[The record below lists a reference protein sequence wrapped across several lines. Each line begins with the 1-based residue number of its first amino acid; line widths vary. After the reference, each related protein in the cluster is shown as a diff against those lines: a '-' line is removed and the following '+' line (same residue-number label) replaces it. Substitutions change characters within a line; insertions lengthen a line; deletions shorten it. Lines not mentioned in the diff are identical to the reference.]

1 MHKKNAL
8 DRRLSSLSDKELR
21 ELAES
26 NRPLNIHL
34 TNDFAFKKT
43 FRNKKALK
51 GLLAAL
57 LHMEPTDITEI
68 RFIDTHLEGEYPDE
82 HEGILD
88 IQLILNGNRKIN
100 VEMQILTF
108 TYWRERTLFY
118 LSKMYVKGFEKGH
131 SYKELEQC
139 IHISILG
146 FELFEN
152 PPLLSSFELWDV
164 ENKRLYS
171 DKLSMRVL
179 HLTQIDN
186 ATEEE
191 KESDIYLWARL
202 ISSND
207 WEVLRMLAEKNEYI
221 QAAKEELEKINANR
235 ELRYQY
241 LQDERRLSDEA
252 TIRDFCREEGVALG
266 RKQGVALGER
276 KKLKELVKKQ
286 TLKGASPEQIAALF
300 DEDIQLVEELIKE
313 LSE

>member
-1 MHKKNAL
+1 
-8 DRRLSSLSDKELR
+8 
-21 ELAES
+21 
-26 NRPLNIHL
+26 
-34 TNDFAFKKT
+34 
-43 FRNKKALK
+43 
-51 GLLAAL
+51 
-57 LHMEPTDITEI
+57 
-68 RFIDTHLEGEYPDE
+68 
-82 HEGILD
+82 
-88 IQLILNGNRKIN
+88 
-100 VEMQILTF
+100 MQILTF

-179 HLTQIDN
+179 HLTQIDS

-191 KESDIYLWARL
+191 KVSDIYLWAKL

-266 RKQGVALGER
+266 RKEGIALGRKEGVTLGER

-286 TLKGASPEQIAALF
+286 TLRGTSPEQIAALF